1 MDGPEIEPRTVLWAV
16 AEVLWEAPAG
26 NVNHASATLEDTSRS
41 GACIRLKAPVQVGSR
56 VTVKWHREQFSAVAR
71 NCRQDGREFLLGVR
85 REPDARPLV
94 AEREFKQIDATRLVG
109 SVEASPAIGA
119 SGSAV
124 SLSRGKTSDTPL
136 KNSVPGIITDRS
148 STANRTRFTLRSES
162 VSSVVRLKG
171 STHPRNS
178 FPLEVDASPERN
190 AMPPKKLFSKF
201 WRTPPDAAAP
211 KDTHTEA
218 PMNKPNS
225 QPAESATDPRAD
237 LLSYEDIYHA
247 AGILNPPSGYG
258 IQKVVDMLNSE
269 RLRDLAK
276 EVKRASVLMALDAA
290 GTSLDDLLRDATRRQ
305 QALDSYASSRRTQ
318 LEEFEAHKSQEN
330 AQIEA
335 EMERLRAHYAERIQ
349 KNREQID
356 QEKAALRNWQGA
368 MQHESQRIA
377 EVLEL
382 CEKQTAAPV
391 NSLLSSGGSSSSI
404 DKSPSE
410 KTTGK
415 AAHA

>member
-1 MDGPEIEPRTVLWAV
+1 
-16 AEVLWEAPAG
+16 
-26 NVNHASATLEDTSRS
+26 
-41 GACIRLKAPVQVGSR
+41 
-56 VTVKWHREQFSAVAR
+56 
-71 NCRQDGREFLLGVR
+71 
-85 REPDARPLV
+85 
-94 AEREFKQIDATRLVG
+94 
-109 SVEASPAIGA
+109 
-119 SGSAV
+119 
-124 SLSRGKTSDTPL
+124 
-136 KNSVPGIITDRS
+136 
-148 STANRTRFTLRSES
+148 
-162 VSSVVRLKG
+162 
-171 STHPRNS
+171 
-178 FPLEVDASPERN
+178 
-190 AMPPKKLFSKF
+190 MPPKKLFSKF

-305 QALDSYASSRRTQ
+305 QALDSYESSRRKQ

-335 EMERLRAHYAERIQ
+335 EMERLCAHYAERIQ

>member
-71 NCRQDGREFLLGVR
+71 NCRRDGREFLLGVR
-85 REPDARPLV
+85 READASPLV
-94 AEREFKQIDATRLVG
+94 AERESQIKDA
-109 SVEASPAIGA
+109 ASAARP
-119 SGSAV
+119 
-124 SLSRGKTSDTPL
+124 LSRVTSDQYRRISRFPVTGQNIGRL
-136 KNSVPGIITDRS
+136 RKNRVTGIITDRS

-305 QALDSYASSRRTQ
+305 QALDSYASSRRKQ

>member
-71 NCRQDGREFLLGVR
+71 NCRRDGREFLLGVR

-94 AEREFKQIDATRLVG
+94 AEREFKQIDAARPVG

-124 SLSRGKTSDTPL
+124 SLSQVKTSDTPR
-136 KNSVPGIITDRS
+136 KNSVPGLITDRS
-148 STANRTRFTLRSES
+148 STANRPRFTLRSES
-162 VSSVVRLKG
+162 VSSVVRLKE
-171 STHPRNS
+171 STHLHKS
-178 FPLEVDASPERN
+178 FPSEVDASPERN
-190 AMPPKKLFSKF
+190 AMPPKKLFSRF

-225 QPAESATDPRAD
+225 QPAETPSRTD
-237 LLSYEDIYHA
+237 LLSYEDIYRA

-305 QALDSYASSRRTQ
+305 QALDSYESSRRKQ

-335 EMERLRAHYAERIQ
+335 EMERLCAHYAERIQ

-410 KTTGK
+410 RTAGK

>member
-1 MDGPEIEPRTVLWAV
+1 
-16 AEVLWEAPAG
+16 
-26 NVNHASATLEDTSRS
+26 
-41 GACIRLKAPVQVGSR
+41 
-56 VTVKWHREQFSAVAR
+56 
-71 NCRQDGREFLLGVR
+71 
-85 REPDARPLV
+85 
-94 AEREFKQIDATRLVG
+94 
-109 SVEASPAIGA
+109 
-119 SGSAV
+119 
-124 SLSRGKTSDTPL
+124 
-136 KNSVPGIITDRS
+136 
-148 STANRTRFTLRSES
+148 
-162 VSSVVRLKG
+162 
-171 STHPRNS
+171 
-178 FPLEVDASPERN
+178 
-190 AMPPKKLFSKF
+190 MPPKKLFSRF

-225 QPAESATDPRAD
+225 QPAETPSRTD

-305 QALDSYASSRRTQ
+305 QALDSYESSRRKQ

-368 MQHESQRIA
+368 MLHESQRIA